1 MMAELARLYDTW
13 PSHKKRDF
21 NPDGSMKEQARLELI
36 ADGFTLDATYR
47 LEAKAM
53 REVQAYERTEQI
65 YFEEYGIGFK
75 EYCRQSV
82 EKTRNFQRS
91 LAERQRDALRSGEEQ
106 SSLPDFV
113 EPDDYWDYYSSGDD
127 D

>member
-1 MMAELARLYDTW
+1 MAELARLYDTW
-13 PSHKKRDF
+13 PGYKKKDF
-21 NPDGSMKEQARLELI
+21 NPDGSLKEEARQRLI
-36 ADGFTLDATYR
+36 KNGFSLDATYR
-47 LEAKAM
+47 LEDKAM

-65 YFEEYGIGFK
+65 YLERHGVGFK

-82 EKTRNFQRS
+82 EKTRKFQRS

-113 EPDDYWDYYSSGDD
+113 EPDDYWDYYSSDD
-127 D
+127 DD